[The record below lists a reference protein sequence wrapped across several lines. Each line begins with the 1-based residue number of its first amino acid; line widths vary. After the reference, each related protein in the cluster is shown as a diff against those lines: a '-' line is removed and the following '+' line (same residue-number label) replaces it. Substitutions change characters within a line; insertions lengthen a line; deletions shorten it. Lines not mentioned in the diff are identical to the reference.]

1 MTSDQ
6 IHLKNIPTNLLPNS
20 DVFEVWRTQFGVNTW
35 RINHADLW
43 KTSGFQQFNVLQ
55 KFSPEFLTLEEE
67 GINVML
73 IRLFILGDPVQICR

>member
-1 MTSDQ
+1 MYTIRRQ
-6 IHLKNIPTNLLPNS
+6 YLENQP
-20 DVFEVWRTQFGVNTW
+20 R
-35 RINHADLW
+35 DLW

-73 IRLFILGDPVQICR
+73 IRLFILDDPVQICR